1 MCSTCKI
8 DFDRIKFI
16 ENLYNK
22 VQQARDDYD
31 RVKLEKLLVI
41 KKKFLNLLFFFK
53 GEQNLELIR

>member
-53 GEQNLELIR
+53 GE